1 MEFEQRE
8 YFTKKEIL
16 ERIKWLILVIFCLN
30 AVITIGLIQLFV
42 YYNGFLLLGV
52 VLGIIIGF
60 IGMSVYRKY
69 KRNKAVN

>member
-16 ERIKWLILVIFCLN
+16 ERIKWLTLVIFCLN
-30 AVITIGLIQLFV
+30 AIITIGLIQLFV

-52 VLGIIIGF
+52 VLGTIIGF
-60 IGMSVYRKY
+60 IGMTVY
-69 KRNKAVN
+69 KRYKRKKTVH